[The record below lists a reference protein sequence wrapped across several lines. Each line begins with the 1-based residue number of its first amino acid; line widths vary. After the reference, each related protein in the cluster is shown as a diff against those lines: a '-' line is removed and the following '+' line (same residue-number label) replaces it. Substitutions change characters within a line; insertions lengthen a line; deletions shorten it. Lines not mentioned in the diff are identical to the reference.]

1 MNKNIDIVFIAD
13 FYVEQVQGGAELNN
27 EELYQCLISE
37 EFNVIKKRS
46 HDITAEFICTNQD
59 SFFIIFNFIN
69 LSYAARMALQK
80 TCYII
85 YEHDH
90 KYIKSRNPAT
100 YTNFKAPQ
108 RDIINYHF
116 YKNAQ
121 RVLCQS
127 QLHYDIITLNLGIDN
142 VENLGG
148 NLWSDQSLNIF
159 QEVCSLPK
167 KKACSILA
175 SSIDHK
181 NTKGAIAFCESH
193 NLDFDL
199 VSDNNYIS
207 FLKKIGSN
215 ERLVFLPRTPETLS
229 RIAVEAR
236 MMGMSVV
243 TNDLVGATTEPWFER
258 KGEDLISL
266 MRQKKRDIVSII
278 LKLVNAPA
286 EKRNSHYEVSIIST
300 FYKGEEFLQ
309 DFLQNLTQQTMFK
322 KCELVLVDTGSPGR
336 EREIVGKFLLKHP
349 NIKYIR
355 EEQRY
360 KPTRGMN
367 IALRHASADTIC
379 WAMIDDRKSKDCIEN
394 LYQFLLDNPDV
405 DLVYGDCLVTDV
417 KNENPEET
425 KSKTVSEHS
434 SLPFSREN
442 MVKCLPGP
450 MPLYKKTLHEKN
462 GFLDEDN
469 CNYADDWEM
478 WLRSVES
485 GSRFKKLNKVVG
497 LYYNNGRSTQEDI
510 NQRKEE
516 AKIFFKYQNV
526 LGDGSLRYRNY
537 FGQFL

>member
-1 MNKNIDIVFIAD
+1 MPDKKIIFIAD
-13 FYVEQVQGGAELNN
+13 FYVDQVLGGGEINN
-27 EELYQCLISE
+27 EELYQCLTSQGHQVVKE
-37 EFNVIKKRS
+37 RS
-46 HDITAEFICTNQD
+46 HNITAEYVLANQD
-59 SFFIIFNFIN
+59 SFFIVFNFIN
-69 LSYAARMALQK
+69 LSYAARTALQK
-80 TCYII
+80 TRYII

-100 YTNFKAPQ
+100 YTKFKAPK

-142 VENLGG
+142 VESLGG
-148 NLWSDQSLNIF
+148 NLWSDQSLSAL
-159 QEVCSLPK
+159 EEMCSLPK
-167 KKACSILA
+167 KKACSVMA

-181 NTKGAIAFCESH
+181 NTKGAAAFCESH
-193 NLDFDL
+193 DLDFDL
-199 VSDNNYIS
+199 VSDNDYIS
-207 FLKKIGSN
+207 FLKKLGSN
-215 ERLVFLPRTPETLS
+215 EKLVFFPRTPETLS

-236 MMGMSVV
+236 MMGMSVI
-243 TNDLVGATTEPWFER
+243 TNNLVGATTEPWFEA
-258 KGEDLISL
+258 KGRDLINI
-266 MRQKKRDIVSII
+266 MRQKKKDIVSRV
-278 LKLVNAPA
+278 LSLVNSPV
-286 EKRNSHYEVSIIST
+286 EKRNSQYEVSIIST
-300 FYKGEEFLQ
+300 FYKGEDFLQ
-309 DFLQNLTQQTMFK
+309 DFLQNLTQQTIFK
-322 KCELVLVDTGSPGR
+322 KCELVLVDTGSPGK
-336 EREIVGKFLLKHP
+336 ERQIVEKFLSKHS
-349 NIKYIR
+349 NIKYVR

-367 IALRHASADTIC
+367 IALRHASAGTIC
-379 WAMIDDRKSKDCIEN
+379 WAMIDDRKNKDCIEN

-450 MPLYKKTLHEKN
+450 MPLYRKTLHEKN
-462 GFLDEDN
+462 GFFDEDD
-469 CNYADDWEM
+469 CDYADDWEM
-478 WLRSVES
+478 WLRAVES
-485 GSRFKKLNKVVG
+485 GSKFKKFNKVVG

-526 LGDGSLRYRNY
+526 FGDGFLRYRSY